1 VKCLL
6 PMLPWLC
13 PRALTEQGWPWLQGT
28 QRFHAEALGKVA
40 LVLGAGNQTAVAA
53 LDILHKLIAENA
65 VVICKMNPVNEYAGP
80 YLM

>member
-1 VKCLL
+1 
-6 PMLPWLC
+6 M
-13 PRALTEQGWPWLQGT
+13 
-28 QRFHAEALGKVA
+28 GKVA

-65 VVICKMNPVNEYAGP
+65 VIICKMNPVNEYAGP

>member
-1 VKCLL
+1 MTWGWL
-6 PMLPWLC
+6 P
-13 PRALTEQGWPWLQGT
+13 LQGT
-28 QRFHAEALGKVA
+28 QRFHAEGMGKVA

-65 VVICKMNPVNEYAGP
+65 VVICKMNPVNEYVGP